1 MDRHLEH
8 TYQSQHIT
16 VLLKE
21 AVEYLNCQS
30 GQHYLDFTFGGG
42 GHSEAILKQTAPL
55 GIVDAFD
62 KDAQAIA
69 SYNNDALLGK
79 RLFIHHQTMSQ
90 VPHWLDQQQS
100 WSKYSGALIDCG
112 VSSFQLDHP
121 GRGFSYMHDGPLDM
135 RMDNQSGMT
144 AKQLILKSSEQ
155 DLKRIIKDYG
165 EENFAGRIART
176 IKERQAQLISTQD
189 LVDCIVRAI
198 PDFVKG
204 KKKQAVLSRV
214 FQAIRIAVNEEMR
227 EIELVLGHLC
237 ENLKAMARIVV
248 ITFHSIE
255 DRLVKQLFKEKEKHG
270 YVKRINKKVIVPSEE
285 EIAFNP
291 RSRSA
296 KMRVVECL
304 GGAVS

>member
-1 MDRHLEH
+1 MNMRGGQI
-8 TYQSQHIT
+8 YQSDHVT

-21 AVEYLNCQS
+21 AVEYLNCQP
-30 GQHYLDFTFGGG
+30 GRHYLDFTFGGG
-42 GHSEAILKQTAPL
+42 GHSKAILEQTAPS
-55 GIVDAFD
+55 GAVDAFD

-69 SYNNDALLGK
+69 SYGQDELLEK
-79 RLFIHHQTMSQ
+79 RLFIHHKTMSQ
-90 VPHWLDQQQS
+90 APVWLDQQKIWQ
-100 WSKYSGALIDCG
+100 KYDGALIDCG

-121 GRGFSYMHDGPLDM
+121 ERGFSYMQEGPLDM
-135 RMDNQSGMT
+135 RMDNRSGMT
-144 AKQLILKSSEQ
+144 AKELILKSSEQ

-176 IKERQAQLISTQD
+176 IKERQTQLLSTQD
-189 LVDCIVRAI
+189 LVDCIVKAI
-198 PDFVKG
+198 PDFIKG

-214 FQAIRIAVNEEMR
+214 FQAIRIAVNDEMR
-227 EIELVLGHLC
+227 EIEVVLGYLC

-255 DRLVKQLFKEKEKHG
+255 DRLVKQLFKEKEKQG
-270 YVKRINKKVIVPSEE
+270 YIKRINKKVIVPSAE
-285 EIAFNP
+285 EIALNP

-304 GGAVS
+304 GGGMQ